1 MFKKLT
7 NRRVLVVEDEALIAL
22 LMAEALLDADAIV
35 VGPAATVAEA
45 LTLVESEAANGAL
58 DAAVLDLN
66 LAGERVSP
74 VADRLVALGIPVVFA
89 TGYGDDA
96 DVGDH
101 TTAPVLQKPF
111 DPDAL
116 VAAIGRIMRPG
127 TARQAERTNVLYERP
142 R

>member
-7 NRRVLVVEDEALIAL
+7 DRRVLVVEDEALIAL
-22 LMAEALLDADAIV
+22 LVAEALADAGAIV
-35 VGPAATVAEA
+35 VGPAASVAEA
-45 LTLVESEAANGAL
+45 LALVELATANGGL

-111 DPDAL
+111 EPDAL
-116 VAAIGRIMRPG
+116 VTAIFESCGLRELG
-127 TARQAERTNVLYERP
+127 P

>member
-1 MFKKLT
+1 MFEKLT
-7 NRRVLVVEDEALIAL
+7 DRRVLVVEDEALIAL
-22 LMAEALLDADAIV
+22 L
-35 VGPAATVAEA
+35 VAEA
-45 LTLVESEAANGAL
+45 LADAGAVVIGPAASVAEALALVDLATANGGV

-74 VADRLVALGIPVVFA
+74 VADRLVALGIPIVFA

-111 DPDAL
+111 EPDAL
-116 VAAIGRIMRPG
+116 VTAIFESCGLRELG
-127 TARQAERTNVLYERP
+127 P